1 MTTLLW
7 LITIPLLAYLL
18 YLVAFYFIQHRML
31 FPVHELPLSD
41 PALIADAGGEI
52 HRLEFSQGEFEVAYL
67 PPLKNFKQPFPV
79 LMVAHGN
86 GNIIDDWAPRVDYMR
101 EHGYAVVLVEYPGY
115 GRCDGSPSFDSISE
129 TMNLAYEWV
138 EQQQQLDK
146 RRIVLLGRSMGGGAV
161 LTLVPRHNP
170 IAIVLMSTY
179 SSIVDLAYKRLL
191 PAFLVQHPF
200 DNVKALSEYK
210 GMVYLIH
217 GKADKTVPIDAL
229 NKLLTVK
236 EDATHKV
243 YETAHADT
251 PGDWDEFW
259 KELEEFLKPV
269 VFKE

>member
-1 MTTLLW
+1 MTIILWVITLL
-7 LITIPLLAYLL
+7 LLAYLL

-31 FPVHELPLSD
+31 FPIHELPPSD
-41 PALIADAGGEI
+41 PALIESAGGEL
-52 HRLEFSQGEFEVAYL
+52 HRLAFSQGEFELAYL
-67 PPLKNFKQPFPV
+67 PPLQNFRQPFPV
-79 LMVAHGN
+79 IMIAHGN
-86 GNIIDDWAPRVDYMR
+86 GNIIDDWAPRVDYVR

-115 GRCDGSPSFDSISE
+115 GRCDGKPSFDSISE
-129 TMNLAYEWV
+129 TMELAYQWV
-138 EQQQQLDK
+138 EQCEQLDS

-161 LTLVPRHNP
+161 LTLVPKHRP
-170 IAIVLMSTY
+170 IAIALMSTY

-200 DNVKALSEYK
+200 DNVKALSSYE
-210 GMVYLIH
+210 GAVYLIH
-217 GKADKTVPIDAL
+217 GKADRTVPIDAL

-251 PGDWDEFW
+251 PADWDEFW
-259 KELEEFLKPV
+259 QDLEQFLKPI